1 MPPVTVAGTL
11 VGRDHEISLLRGLVR
26 EVAKGRGN
34 CVLIEG
40 EPGIG
45 KSTLARVA
53 TTLATDAGCQAFW
66 GAGDELG
73 QALPLVAFLDALRI
87 RESSSANPRRNTIVQ
102 LLRGEITAYPGTDVP
117 ALLTEQLLALIAE
130 QCAVQPT
137 VLVIDDLQWSDSN
150 SVALWGRLARS
161 AEQMSLLL
169 LGTMRPI
176 PHREDLQALRRLV
189 NGPARIELT
198 GLADTAVRDL
208 VATLAGGEPD
218 DNLLSLADGAAG
230 NPLYL
235 TELVAALTRSSSLTV
250 TDAGT
255 AELADRTAPRSLSA
269 AIADRLGFVSVPVRE
284 MLQAAALLGVDF
296 AVEDLATVLGRTVP
310 DLVPAVN
317 EARTAGVL
325 TESDNGFGFRHPLI
339 RAALY
344 DEMPTPLRFAWH
356 RDAGRALAQA
366 GAPPERVARQMLQT
380 ASGSAETAGPMDEW
394 MLDWLTRSADNLV
407 GQAPAIAGELLT
419 WAVANSPA
427 GSDRHARLASRLAD
441 ALYRTGDRSQAEEV
455 VERALEYVTDPDLI
469 VDLHWTLAQCRM
481 RAGSSAESLATL
493 DRAMSV
499 PGLSAR
505 HRARLLVLTARTH
518 GYAGEF
524 EASGKVATAALSTAS
539 EADDHWSMG
548 WALQVLTLAALGQGR
563 AADALPLFDRAL
575 TLTQADPALSDLHL
589 LLQIN
594 KAVTLG
600 NLDEYESAFTV
611 ARQALRLVDRG
622 GTAIRLAQVHGAF
635 SQLLFESGRWDNALT
650 EVQVVPDG
658 LKEPAG
664 ACAEDGIASVIGF
677 HRGDV
682 GEARQRLTAAK
693 RHAERVG
700 NRFIPTLVLAES
712 LDREY
717 EGEFAEALAALTEA
731 FPDDPED
738 LEEIDDLC
746 PDGVRL
752 AMVVGDTGT
761 AQALASH
768 ATELA
773 AGSEIRHRLG
783 NALYCRGLLEHDAA
797 LLLQAAD
804 KYADATRPLLR
815 AQALEAAAHELLR
828 VDERTQ
834 ARNAFNDA
842 VDVYTSLGAAA
853 DISRLQA
860 VFRQQGIRRGPR
872 SQHRKAQSGWE
883 SLTPT
888 EIKVASFVEEGLSN
902 PEIASKLLLSRRTV
916 GTHVSHILKK
926 LNVAT
931 RTDIARESA
940 LRRGR

>member
-1 MPPVTVAGTL
+1 MPPVTLAGAL
-11 VGRDHEISLLRGLVR
+11 VGRDREVALLRGLVR

-53 TTLATDAGCQAFW
+53 TTMATDAGCQAFW

-73 QALPLVAFLDALRI
+73 QALPLVGFLDALRI
-87 RESSSANPRRNTIVQ
+87 RESTSANPRRNTVVQ
-102 LLRGEITAYPGTDVP
+102 LLRGEIAAYPGTDVP
-117 ALLTEQLLALIAE
+117 ALVAEQLLALIAE

-137 VLVIDDLQWSDSN
+137 VLVIDDLQWADPS
-150 SVALWGRLARS
+150 SVTLWGRLARS
-161 AEQMSLLL
+161 AEQMPLLL

-176 PHREDLQALRRLV
+176 PHRDDLLALRRLV
-189 NGPARIELT
+189 DESTRVELA
-198 GLADTAVRDL
+198 GLADTEVHDL
-208 VATLAGGEPD
+208 VASLAGGEPD
-218 DNLLSLADGAAG
+218 DNLLALASGASG

-255 AELADRTAPRSLSA
+255 AELASRTAPRSLSA
-269 AIADRLGFVSVPVRE
+269 VIADRLGFVSGPARE

-317 EARTAGVL
+317 EARAAGVL
-325 TESDNGFGFRHPLI
+325 TESNSGFGFRHPLI

-344 DEMPTPLRFAWH
+344 DEMPAPLRVAWH
-356 RDAGRALAQA
+356 RDAGRALAEA
-366 GAPPERVARQMLQT
+366 DAPPERVARQMLQT
-380 ASGSAETAGPMDEW
+380 TSGSAENAGPMDEW
-394 MLDWLTRSADNLV
+394 MLDWLTRNADNLV
-407 GQAPAIAGELLT
+407 GQAPAVAGELLT

-441 ALYRTGDRSQAEEV
+441 ALYRTGDRSQAEQV
-455 VERALEYVTDPDLI
+455 VESALEYATDPDLI
-469 VDLHWTLAQCRM
+469 VDLHWTLAQCRI
-481 RAGSSAESLATL
+481 RTGQAAESLATL
-493 DRAMSV
+493 NRALAA

-505 HRARLLVLTARTH
+505 HRTRLLVLTARTH
-518 GYAGEF
+518 NNVGELDRAD
-524 EASGKVATAALSTAS
+524 EVASAALSAATQTGDNWAM
-539 EADDHWSMG
+539 A
-548 WALQVLTLAALGQGR
+548 WALHVLIIDAMDQGR
-563 AADALPLFDRAL
+563 PADALPLFDRAL
-575 TLTQADPALSDLHL
+575 TLTQADPSLLDLHL

-611 ARQALRLVDRG
+611 ARQALQYADRG
-622 GTAIRLAQVHGAF
+622 GTAIRLAQVHGAL
-635 SQLLFESGRWDNALT
+635 SYLLFESGRWDNALT
-650 EVQVVPDG
+650 EIQAVPDG

-664 ACAEDGIASVIGF
+664 ACAEHGIGAVIAF
-677 HRGDV
+677 HQGDL
-682 GEARQRLTAAK
+682 GEARQRLAAAK
-693 RHAERVG
+693 AHAERVG
-700 NRFIPTLVLAES
+700 RFIPALVLADG
-712 LDREY
+712 LDREH
-717 EGEFAEALAALTEA
+717 EGSFSEGLAALTDA
-731 FPDDPED
+731 FPNDAED
-738 LEEIDDLC
+738 LEEFEDLF

-752 AMVVGDTGT
+752 AMLVGDTGT
-761 AQALASH
+761 AQALSNHAS
-768 ATELA
+768 ELA

-783 NALYCRGLLEHDAA
+783 NALYCRGLLDHDAG

-815 AQALEAAAHELLR
+815 AQALEAAAHEMLR
-828 VDERTQ
+828 ADERTQ

-853 DISRLQA
+853 DIARLQA

-940 LRRGR
+940 LRRSHG